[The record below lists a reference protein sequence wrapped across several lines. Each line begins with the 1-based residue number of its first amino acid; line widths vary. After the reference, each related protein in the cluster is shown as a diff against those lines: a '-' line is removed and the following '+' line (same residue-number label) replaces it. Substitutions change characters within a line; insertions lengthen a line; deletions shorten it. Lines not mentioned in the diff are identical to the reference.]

1 MRVGFIGTGSIGRP
15 MAGQVLAAG
24 YSLVVH
30 DIDRGA
36 ATPLLEAG
44 AESADSPRAVA
55 EQCEIVC
62 TCLPG
67 PPEFQQ
73 VVYGTDG
80 ILEGITTGSV
90 LVDHT
95 TNSPE
100 LVRET
105 HHRLESAGVSMLDA
119 PVSGGA
125 EGARTRDLT
134 MLVGGDSA
142 TLERCRPVLDAIA
155 KTVMHVG
162 DIGAGCVCKIAHN
175 CATFSLDL
183 ATVECLT
190 MGVRA
195 GVDPSVLV
203 EVFQKCAIGRNFN
216 LHTRLPDT
224 LFSGDFEPRFALK
237 TAMKDMRLATELAE
251 HYGVQMNLTEV
262 CQAEMEEA
270 VRRGW
275 AALDSSAFLRLQEE
289 RSGVQL
295 RLV

>member
-1 MRVGFIGTGSIGRP
+1 
-15 MAGQVLAAG
+15 MAAQIAAAG
-24 YSLVVH
+24 FSLTVH
-30 DIDRGA
+30 DISQEA
-36 ATPLLEAG
+36 AVTLVEAG
-44 AESADSPRAVA
+44 AEWAESPRAVA
-55 EQCEIVC
+55 EQCDVVC

-67 PPEFQQ
+67 PPEFQK
-73 VVYGTDG
+73 VIYGADG
-80 ILEGITTGSV
+80 VLEGIGAGSV
-90 LVDHT
+90 LIDHT

-105 HHRLESAGVSMLDA
+105 HRRLESAGVSMLDA

-134 MLVGGDSA
+134 MLVGGDND
-142 TLERCRPVLDAIA
+142 TLGRCKPVLDAIA

-175 CATFSLDL
+175 CAGFSLDM

-190 MGVRA
+190 MGVSA
-195 GVDPSVLV
+195 GVDPAVLV
-203 EVFQKCAIGRNFN
+203 EVFQRCAIGRNFN

-224 LFSGDFEPRFALK
+224 LFSGDFEPRFALR
-237 TAMKDMRLATELAE
+237 TAMKDMRLATELAGQV
-251 HYGVQMNLTEV
+251 GVPMNLTEV

-270 VRRGW
+270 MTRGW
-275 AALDSSAFLRLQEE
+275 EGLDSSAFLRLQEE

-295 RLV
+295 RLI

>member
-15 MAGQVLAAG
+15 MASQVLAAG
-24 YSLVVH
+24 FSLVVH
-30 DIDRGA
+30 DIAQDA
-36 ATPLLEAG
+36 VTPLLEAG
-44 AESADSPRAVA
+44 AEWADSPTAVA
-55 EQCEIVC
+55 ELCEIVS

-73 VVYGTDG
+73 VVYGPNG
-80 ILEGITTGSV
+80 VLEGISEGSV
-90 LVDHT
+90 FVDHT

-100 LVRET
+100 LVRDT
-105 HHRLESAGVSMLDA
+105 HRRLERAGVAMLDA

-134 MLVGGDSA
+134 MLVGGDSE

-175 CATFSLDL
+175 CAGFSLDM

-195 GVDPSVLV
+195 GVDPAVLL

-216 LHTRLPDT
+216 IHTRLPDT

-251 HYGVQMNLTEV
+251 HYGVPMNLTAV
-262 CQAEMEEA
+262 CEAEMEEA
-270 VRRGW
+270 MSRGW
-275 AALDSSAFLRLQEE
+275 DGLDSSAFLRLQEE

>member
-1 MRVGFIGTGSIGRP
+1 

-24 YSLVVH
+24 FSLVVH
-30 DIDRGA
+30 DIDRD
-36 ATPLLEAG
+36 ATAPLLEAG
-44 AESADSPRAVA
+44 AEWADSPKAIA
-55 EQCEIVC
+55 EQCEIVS

-67 PPEFQQ
+67 PPEFRE

-80 ILEGITTGSV
+80 ILAGIGAGSV
-90 LVDHT
+90 FVDHT

-105 HHRLESAGVSMLDA
+105 HRRLNEAGVAMLDA

-134 MLVGGDSA
+134 MLVGGDSE
-142 TLERCRPVLDAIA
+142 TLDRCRPVLDVIA

-175 CATFSLDL
+175 CAGFSLDL

-190 MGVRA
+190 MGIRA
-195 GVDPSVLV
+195 GVDASVLL

-216 LHTRLPDT
+216 IHTRLPNT

-251 HYGVQMNLTEV
+251 HYGVPMNLTEV

-270 VRRGW
+270 MTRGW
-275 AALDSSAFLRLQEE
+275 ADLDSSAFLRLQEE

>member
-1 MRVGFIGTGSIGRP
+1 MRIGFIGTGSIGQP

-24 YSLVVH
+24 LSLVVH
-30 DIDRGA
+30 DIDGGA
-36 ATPLLEAG
+36 ATPLIEAG
-44 AESADSPRAVA
+44 AEWADSPKAVA

-73 VVYGTDG
+73 VLYGPDG
-80 ILEGITTGSV
+80 VLEGIGAGSV

-95 TNSPE
+95 TNSPQ

-105 HHRLESAGVSMLDA
+105 HLRLEREGVAMLDA

-134 MLVGGDSA
+134 MLVGGDSE

-175 CATFSLDL
+175 CAGFSLDM

-237 TAMKDMRLATELAE
+237 TAMKDMRLATELAD
-251 HYGVQMNLTEV
+251 HYGVPMNLTEV

-270 VRRGW
+270 MSRGW
-275 AALDSSAFLRLQEE
+275 DGLDSSAFLRLQEE
-289 RSGVQL
+289 RAGVQL

>member
-1 MRVGFIGTGSIGRP
+1 
-15 MAGQVLAAG
+15 MAAQIAAAG
-24 YSLVVH
+24 FSLTVH
-30 DIDRGA
+30 DISQEA
-36 ATPLLEAG
+36 AVTLVEAG
-44 AESADSPRAVA
+44 AEWAESPRAVA
-55 EQCEIVC
+55 EQCDVVC

-67 PPEFQQ
+67 PPEFQE
-73 VVYGTDG
+73 VIYGADG
-80 ILEGITTGSV
+80 VLEGIGAGSV
-90 LVDHT
+90 LIDHT

-105 HHRLESAGVSMLDA
+105 HRRLESAGVAMLDA

-134 MLVGGDSA
+134 MLVGGDND
-142 TLERCRPVLDAIA
+142 TLDRCRPVLDAIA

-175 CATFSLDL
+175 CAGFSLDM

-190 MGVRA
+190 MGVSA
-195 GVDPSVLV
+195 GVDPAVLV
-203 EVFQKCAIGRNFN
+203 EVFQRCAIGRNFN

-251 HYGVQMNLTEV
+251 HYGVPMNLTEV

-270 VRRGW
+270 MTRGW
-275 AALDSSAFLRLQEE
+275 EGLDSSAFLRLQEE

>member
-1 MRVGFIGTGSIGRP
+1 MLTVSWRGS
-15 MAGQVLAAG
+15 
-24 YSLVVH
+24 
-30 DIDRGA
+30 GA
-36 ATPLLEAG
+36 
-44 AESADSPRAVA
+44 
-55 EQCEIVC
+55 
-62 TCLPG
+62 
-67 PPEFQQ
+67 
-73 VVYGTDG
+73 
-80 ILEGITTGSV
+80 GSV
-90 LVDHT
+90 LIDHT

-105 HHRLESAGVSMLDA
+105 HRRLESAGVAMLDA

-134 MLVGGDSA
+134 MLVGGDND
-142 TLERCRPVLDAIA
+142 TLDRCKPVLDAIA

-175 CATFSLDL
+175 CAGFSLDM

-190 MGVRA
+190 MGVSA
-195 GVDPSVLV
+195 GVDPAVLV
-203 EVFQKCAIGRNFN
+203 EVFQRCAIGRNFN

-251 HYGVQMNLTEV
+251 HYGVPMNLTEV

-270 VRRGW
+270 MTRGW
-275 AALDSSAFLRLQEE
+275 EGLDSSAFLRLQEE

-295 RLV
+295 RLI

>member
-15 MAGQVLAAG
+15 MASQVLAAG
-24 YSLVVH
+24 FSLVVH
-30 DIDRGA
+30 DIVQDA

-44 AESADSPRAVA
+44 AEWADSPKAVA
-55 EQCEIVC
+55 ERCEIVC

-73 VVYGTDG
+73 VVYGEDG
-80 ILEGITTGSV
+80 VLEGISESSV
-90 LVDHT
+90 FVDHT

-100 LVRET
+100 LVRDT
-105 HHRLESAGVSMLDA
+105 HRRLERAGVAMLDA

-134 MLVGGDSA
+134 MLVGGDSD

-175 CATFSLDL
+175 CAGFSLDM

-195 GVDPSVLV
+195 GVDPAVLL

-216 LHTRLPDT
+216 IHTRLPDT

-251 HYGVQMNLTEV
+251 HYGVPMNLTEV

-270 VRRGW
+270 MARGW
-275 AALDSSAFLRLQEE
+275 DGLDSSAFLRLQEE

-295 RLV
+295 RLM

>member
-15 MAGQVLAAG
+15 MAESIAAAG
-24 YSLVVH
+24 FSMVVH
-30 DIDRGA
+30 DIVRQA
-36 ATPLLEAG
+36 AGPLVDGG
-44 AESADSPRAVA
+44 AEWADSPRAVA
-55 EQCEIVC
+55 EQCDVVC

-67 PPEFQQ
+67 PPEFQE
-73 VVYGTDG
+73 VIYGSDG
-80 ILEGITTGSV
+80 VLEGIGTGSV

-105 HHRLESAGVSMLDA
+105 HRRLERAGVAMLDA

-134 MLVGGDSA
+134 MLVGGDDD
-142 TLERCRPVLDAIA
+142 TLARCKPVLDAIA
-155 KTVMHVG
+155 KTVMQVG
-162 DIGAGCVCKIAHN
+162 GIGAGCVCKIAHN
-175 CATFSLDL
+175 CAGFSLDM

-203 EVFQKCAIGRNFN
+203 EVFQRCAIGRNFN

-224 LFSGDFEPRFALK
+224 LFSGDFEPRFALR

-251 HYGVQMNLTEV
+251 HYDVPMNLTAV

-270 VRRGW
+270 MVRGW
-275 AALDSSAFLRLQEE
+275 GGLDSSAFLRLQEE

-295 RLV
+295 RLL

>member
-1 MRVGFIGTGSIGRP
+1 MRVGFIGNGSIGQP
-15 MAGQVLAAG
+15 MASQVLAAG
-24 YSLVVH
+24 FYLVVH
-30 DIDRGA
+30 DINQSA
-36 ATPLLEAG
+36 VTPLLEAG
-44 AESADSPRAVA
+44 AEWSDSPKAVA
-55 EQCEIVC
+55 QQCEIVC

-73 VVYGTDG
+73 VVYGADG
-80 ILEGITTGSV
+80 ILEGIAAGSV

-100 LVRET
+100 LVRDI
-105 HHRLESAGVSMLDA
+105 HRRLENAGVAMLDA

-134 MLVGGDSA
+134 MLVGGDSD
-142 TLERCRPVLDAIA
+142 TLSRCKPVLDAIA

-175 CATFSLDL
+175 CAGFSLDM

-190 MGVRA
+190 MGARA

-237 TAMKDMRLATELAE
+237 TAMKDMRLAIDLAR
-251 HYGVQMNLTEV
+251 HYGVPMNLTDV
-262 CQAEMEEA
+262 CRAEMEEA
-270 VRRGW
+270 MARGW
-275 AALDSSAFLRLQEE
+275 ADLDSSVFLRLQEE

>member
-1 MRVGFIGTGSIGRP
+1 MAESI
-15 MAGQVLAAG
+15 VAAG
-24 YSLVVH
+24 FSLIVH
-30 DIDRGA
+30 DIDRQA
-36 ATPLLEAG
+36 AASLIERG
-44 AESADSPRAVA
+44 AEWAESPRSVA
-55 EQCEIVC
+55 EQCDVVSA
-62 TCLPG
+62 CLPG
-67 PPEFQQ
+67 PVEFQA
-73 VVYGTDG
+73 VIFGSDG
-80 ILEGITTGSV
+80 VLEGIGAGSV

-105 HHRLESAGVSMLDA
+105 HRRLESAGVAMLDA

-134 MLVGGDSA
+134 MLVGGDDH
-142 TLERCRPVLDAIA
+142 TVERCRPVLDAIA

-175 CATFSLDL
+175 CATFSLDM
-183 ATVECLT
+183 ATAECLT

-195 GVDPSVLV
+195 GVDPAVLI

-237 TAMKDMRLATELAE
+237 TALKDMRLATDLAE
-251 HYGVQMNLTEV
+251 HYGVPMNLTAV

-270 VRRGW
+270 VTRGW
-275 AALDSSAFLRLQEE
+275 GGLDSSAFLRLQEE

>member
-15 MAGQVLAAG
+15 MAGQIVAAG
-24 YSLVVH
+24 FSLVVH
-30 DIDRGA
+30 DIDRQA
-36 ATPLLEAG
+36 AEPLIEAG
-44 AESADSPRAVA
+44 AEWADSPKAVA

-67 PPEFQQ
+67 PPEFQE
-73 VVYGTDG
+73 VVYGSG
-80 ILEGITTGSV
+80 GVLEGIAAGSV
-90 LVDHT
+90 FVDHT

-100 LVRET
+100 LVRDT
-105 HHRLESAGVSMLDA
+105 HRRLESAGVAMLDA

-134 MLVGGDSA
+134 ILVGGDGE
-142 TLERCRPVLDAIA
+142 TLDRCRPVLDAIA

-175 CATFSLDL
+175 CAGFSLDM

-195 GVDPSVLV
+195 GVEPAVLL
-203 EVFQKCAIGRNFN
+203 EVFQRCAIGRNFN
-216 LHTRLPDT
+216 IHTRLPDT
-224 LFSGDFEPRFALK
+224 LFSGDFEPRFALR

-251 HYGVQMNLTEV
+251 HYGVPMNLTAV

-270 VRRGW
+270 MSRGW
-275 AALDSSAFLRLQEE
+275 EGLDSSAFLRLQEE